1 MRFRSPGKN
10 SPFWT
15 PKEDYR
21 AAVYWCRRYP
31 LWLKELETLPDTS
44 KGIDYSTDKVQTS
57 NNYDATA
64 DTAIRRSEILAKVT
78 LLEGIAKAVM
88 PECPKYLIRGVTEE
102 GVKVEDLINSGMP
115 FGKNLYLRKRQQF
128 YHLLA
133 KRI

>member
-1 MRFRSPGKN
+1 MRFRTPGRN
-10 SPFWT
+10 SPYWT
-15 PKEDYR
+15 PKEDYK

-57 NNYDATA
+57 SNYDATA

-88 PECPKYLIRGVTEE
+88 PECPEYLIRGVTEE
-102 GVKVEDLINSGMP
+102 GVTVEELIRSGMP
-115 FGKNLYLRKRQQF
+115 FGKNLYLRRRQQF

-133 KRI
+133 KKI